1 VSDEPEEIQ
10 ATKVYAIY
18 SPVCSFVV
26 LPGNLS
32 VTVDVALKIADEIRS
47 AVEWINNKKT
57 KTQESN

>member
-1 VSDEPEEIQ
+1 
-10 ATKVYAIY
+10 
-18 SPVCSFVV
+18 VCSFVV

-32 VTVDVALKIADEIRS
+32 VTVDVALKIAHEIRS

>member
-10 ATKVYAIY
+10 ATKVYAVY
-18 SPVCSFVV
+18 SPVCSYVI
-26 LPGNLS
+26 LPGGQS
-32 VTVDVALKIADEIRS
+32 VTVDVALKIAHEIHS

>member
-1 VSDEPEEIQ
+1 MTDEPEEIQ
-10 ATKVYAIY
+10 VPKVYAIY

-32 VTVDVALKIADEIRS
+32 VTVDVALKIAHEIHS
-47 AVEWINNKKT
+47 AVKWINNKKT